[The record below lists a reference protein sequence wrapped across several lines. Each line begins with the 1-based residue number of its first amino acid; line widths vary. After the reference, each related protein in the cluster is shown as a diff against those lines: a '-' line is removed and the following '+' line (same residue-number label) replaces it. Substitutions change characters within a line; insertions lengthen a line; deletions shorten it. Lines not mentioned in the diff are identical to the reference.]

1 MVFIKGPLKNV
12 LNLTRYGGQNFFVF
26 LNFNNHL
33 RLLCICKVEVF
44 QCHQLKYTKGEAAGN
59 LSGCW
64 IILFLKGLGLL
75 FYCELLTPRTHQ
87 PSSTSSTTQSIVP
100 GDERMLY
107 YCPNVCRSL
116 HLVVRLYNCVS
127 LALLL
132 WELLSL
138 SLVSQSVF

>member
-1 MVFIKGPLKNV
+1 MSSIK
-12 LNLTRYGGQNFFVF
+12 
-26 LNFNNHL
+26 
-33 RLLCICKVEVF
+33 
-44 QCHQLKYTKGEAAGN
+44 KYTKGEADN
-59 LSGCW
+59 LTGVLDNL
-64 IILFLKGLGLL
+64 IFKGTRATILLRAVDPQNTL
-75 FYCELLTPRTHQ
+75 Q